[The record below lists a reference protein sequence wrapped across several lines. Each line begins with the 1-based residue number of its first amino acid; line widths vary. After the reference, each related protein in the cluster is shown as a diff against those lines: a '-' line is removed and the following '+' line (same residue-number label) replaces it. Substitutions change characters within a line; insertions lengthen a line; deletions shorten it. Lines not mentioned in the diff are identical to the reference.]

1 MEECM
6 SVRSDRPN
14 VVMVV
19 LDDLGFSDF
28 GCYGSGIAT
37 PNVDRLAGEGVRYS
51 SFHTTPLCSPTR
63 ACLLTGRNH
72 HRVGVGFLTDASNDA
87 PGYTARIPKSAGT
100 LPRLLRDGGYSTF
113 CVGKWHL
120 APHEERGPAGPFD
133 RWPLGVGFEH
143 FYGFVHGMVD
153 EFRPELV
160 RGNDF
165 IEPPSSPEE
174 GYHLTEDL
182 ATQAIRFLQDQQQ
195 ADPDRP
201 FFMHFAPG
209 AVHVPHQVP
218 AAWIERYRGCFD
230 GGWDVERERRLAQQ
244 IELGLVPSETTLTPR
259 PSWVSAWDQLSPDE
273 QRILARQMEVYAG
286 YVTHTD
292 AQIGRLLDFLER
304 AELLDNTIV
313 MVLSDNGAA
322 GHGGNHGSFDWF
334 TDPDDVE
341 AMLQHLDDFG
351 GPNSMCSYATGW
363 AWAGNT
369 PLRLWKTYTWL
380 GGVRVPLIVH
390 WPAGIDE
397 RCRGEVRSQF
407 GHAVDLMPTILDA
420 ANVEVPEFLDGV
432 SQLPLDGKSLIGT
445 LNDAAAPAPRDTQY
459 FEMLGSRSIYHDGW
473 KATTDHVWAE
483 DTLAVGS
490 RDFGTDRWSLF
501 HLDNDFSEAHDLAAD
516 EPERLRQLTERWWY
530 EAGRNQ
536 VLPLIDSWAS
546 RAGDGTINPDF
557 RSRHRDR
564 YLCFPGG
571 GPIETPPL
579 GAGFRFSA
587 DIDLDSREPTGVI
600 CAQHLL
606 AAACYTPAIWACYI
620 QNSRLII
627 TFNLAGTPQRI
638 VEHELSTLSRF
649 DLTITH
655 RVEGGENGD
664 MTGTVAVDID
674 GELVHSAQL
683 DHLPAAPWP
692 VPGMLLI
699 GRDLGIPACRDYQAP
714 FAFTGQIH
722 RATYEPIAAGAG
734 A

>member
-1 MEECM
+1 M
-6 SVRSDRPN
+6 SARSDRPN

-37 PNVDRLAGEGVRYS
+37 PNVDLLASEGVRYN

-72 HRVGVGFLTDASNDA
+72 HRVGVGFLTDTSNDA

-100 LPRLLRDGGYSTF
+100 LPRLLREAGFSTF

-143 FYGFVHGMVD
+143 FYGFVHGAVD

-160 RGNDF
+160 RSNDF

-182 ATQAIRFLQDQQQ
+182 ATQAIRFIQDQLQ
-195 ADPDRP
+195 ADPSRP
-201 FFMHFAPG
+201 FFLHFAPG
-209 AVHVPHQVP
+209 AVHGPHQVP
-218 AAWIERYRGCFD
+218 AEWIERYRGRFD
-230 GGWDVERERRLAQQ
+230 EGWDVERQRRLARQV
-244 IELGLVPSETTLTPR
+244 ELGLVPPETTLTPR
-259 PSWVSAWDQLSPDE
+259 PSWVSAWDQLSSDE
-273 QRILARQMEVYAG
+273 QRILARQMEVYAA
-286 YVTHTD
+286 YVAHTD

-304 AELLDNTIV
+304 AEVLDNTIV

-322 GHGGNHGSFDWF
+322 GGAEHGAFDWF
-334 TDPDDVE
+334 TDPTDVE
-341 AMLQHLDDFG
+341 AMLQRLDEFG
-351 GPNSMCSYATGW
+351 GPNSQSFYATGW

-390 WPAGIDE
+390 WPAGIEE

-407 GHAVDLMPTILDA
+407 GHAVDLMPTILEA
-420 ANVEVPEFLDGV
+420 ANVQWLEVLDGV
-432 SQLPLDGKSLIGT
+432 SQLPLDGKSLLGT

-459 FEMLGSRSIYHDGW
+459 FEMLGSRSIYHEGW

-483 DTLAVGS
+483 DVAVGS
-490 RDFGTDRWSLF
+490 REFETDRWSLF
-501 HLDNDFSEAHDLAAD
+501 NLDKDFSEAHDLAAD

-546 RAGDGTINPDF
+546 HGTIPDF
-557 RSRHRDR
+557 RSRQRGR

-571 GPIETPPL
+571 GPIETPPP

-587 DIDLDSREPTGVI
+587 DVELDGHEPSGVI

-606 AAACYTPAIWACYI
+606 VAACYSHAIWACYV
-620 QNSRLII
+620 QRGRLIV
-627 TFNLAGTPQRI
+627 TFNVAGTPQRI
-638 VEHELSTLSRF
+638 VAHELSTLSRF
-649 DLTITH
+649 DVTITH
-655 RVEGGENGD
+655 RIEGGENGEE
-664 MTGTVAVDID
+664 TGSVAVDVD
-674 GELVHSAQL
+674 GELVDAAQL
-683 DHLPAAPWP
+683 DHFPVAPWSL
-692 VPGMLLI
+692 PGMLLV
-699 GRDLGIPACRDYQAP
+699 GRDLGIPACPDYQAP

-722 RATYEPIAAGAG
+722 RAIYEPIAAGAD